1 MENLKQIY
9 KELDF
14 LDEKSSNIN
23 LEMVTLEKEKNEME
37 EKKAVLTKE
46 ITELE
51 EEKKNILL
59 KTDNRKGIMKYLY
72 MILQANADLKN
83 IKIIDAKLEENRINL
98 QDVED
103 KLDIKNK
110 LIKEKLEEKLN
121 VWKRREEL
129 YVSNTQVKENE
140 TEKENIKGSNQKNIE
155 SDFSSLMTLYTLA
168 NQVDFKEE
176 GTSKIKDN
184 LIQNLKSDIEKYIKE
199 NNIKMPKIA
208 KTKNRKKEEENEC

>member
-14 LDEKSSNIN
+14 LDEKSNNIN

-37 EKKAVLTKE
+37 EKKATLTKE
-46 ITELE
+46 ISELE

-59 KTDNRKGIMKYLY
+59 KTDNRRGIIKYLY
-72 MILQANADLKN
+72 MILQASADLKN
-83 IKIIDAKLEENRINL
+83 IKIIDAKLEENRTNL
-98 QDVED
+98 QSVEN

-129 YVSNTQVKENE
+129 YNSTTHVKE
-140 TEKENIKGSNQKNIE
+140 TEKENIKESNQKDIS

-176 GTSKIKDN
+176 KTSKIKDN
-184 LIQNLKSDIEKYIKE
+184 LIQNLKTDIEKYIKE
-199 NNIKMPKIA
+199 NNIKMPKNI
-208 KTKNRKKEEENEC
+208 KTKNKKKEEENEC